1 MSLTNTPDIIVN
13 GSVISAADIDTEV
26 QYHPADTR
34 RNAAVKAAETLILG
48 ELLVQKAVE
57 KGLTD
62 VHDRNLIEQQPD
74 LIDSLIESEAAFPKA
89 SEKECQQYFDANR
102 EKFTSAPLIEASHI
116 LLAADPKDLEHR
128 AETRELA
135 ENIIKQLQQKEAS
148 FVELATAYSVCPS
161 KDVGGSLGQLS
172 NGQTVSEFERQVFAA
187 DLGLMTVPVETRY
200 GYHVVFVARKVE
212 GKQLPFDAVKDKIQT
227 YLNEQVHR
235 KAISQYLRR
244 LVGDADIKGFSFDVD
259 ASPLMQ

>member
-1 MSLTNTPDIIVN
+1 MSLTNTPDIVVN
-13 GSVISAADIDTEV
+13 GSVIHAAEIDTEI

-48 ELLVQKAVE
+48 ELLIQKAIE

-62 VHDRNLIEQQPD
+62 AHDRNLIEQQPD
-74 LIDSLIESEAAFPKA
+74 LIDSLIESEAAFPQA
-89 SEKECQQYFDANR
+89 SEQECLNYFEANI
-102 EKFTSAPLIEASHI
+102 EKFCSAPLIEASHI

-135 ENIIKQLQQKEAS
+135 ENIIQQLKNKEAT
-148 FVELATAYSVCPS
+148 FGELAKAYSVCPS

-187 DLGLMTVPVETRY
+187 QLGLMPTPVETRY
-200 GYHVVFVARKVE
+200 GYHVVFIARKVE
-212 GKQLPFDAVKDKIQT
+212 GEQLPFDVVKDKIQT
-227 YLNEQVHR
+227 YLNEQVQR
-235 KAISQYLRR
+235 KSISQYLRV
-244 LVGDADIKGFSFDVD
+244 LVGDAHIEGFTFDID